1 MEATTLTGQIAPEFS
16 EIKGWLNTPTLTMT
30 GLRGKVV
37 FLDFWTY
44 SCVNCIRTLPHMKQL
59 YAKYVGEKFTL
70 VGVHTPEFAFEK
82 IPENVADAVRRFDI
96 KYPVA
101 IDSDNATWKLYGNQY
116 WPRQTLMD
124 SMGRI
129 RWEHAGEGDYD
140 KMEDE
145 IRKLLAEI
153 GQASQGNDA
162 VKHTTPKSKKSLFQ
176 FKTLTPETYTGSLR
190 SKGFGNGQVCVP
202 GSCTRFID
210 PGKHERGVVYLSGD
224 WEQTQES
231 VTHATGDSGY
241 VLLQY
246 TATNANAVMGTTH
259 GNSARIKVSLD
270 GKPLPKDKAGRD
282 VEWEDGQAI
291 LKVREH
297 RLYDI
302 VRTKGIETHELK
314 LLTDSEELQLYTY
327 TFG

>member
-1 MEATTLTGQIAPEFS
+1 MQDTTLAGQIAPEFS
-16 EIKGWLNTPTLTMT
+16 RIKGWLNTPTMTMA
-30 GLRGKVV
+30 GMRGKVV

-44 SCVNCIRTLPHMKQL
+44 SCINCIRTLPHMRQL
-59 YAKYVGEKFTL
+59 HTKYAGERFTL
-70 VGVHTPEFAFEK
+70 VGVHTPELAFER
-82 IPENVADAVRRFDI
+82 IPENVEDAVRRFEI

-116 WPRQTLMD
+116 WPRQTLVD

-145 IRKLLAEI
+145 IRRLLAET
-153 GQASQGNDA
+153 GQVSREREQLKD
-162 VKHTTPKSKKSLFQ
+162 TSKSRKGLFQ
-176 FKTLTPETYTGSLR
+176 FKTLTPETYNGSLR

-210 PGKHERGVVYLSGD
+210 PGKHERDVVYLNGD

-231 VTHATGDSGY
+231 VTHATSEPGY
-241 VLLQY
+241 VLLKY
-246 TATNANAVMGTTH
+246 TAANANAVMGTTR
-259 GNSARIKVSLD
+259 GNSAQIQVSLD
-270 GKPLPKDKAGRD
+270 GKPFSRDKAGKD
-282 VEWEDGQAI
+282 VEWLAGRPVIRIRKQ
-291 LKVREH
+291 

-302 VRTKGIETHELK
+302 VRTKRVETHELN
-314 LLTDSEELQLYTY
+314 LLTDSDELQLYTY